1 MASAIDDTKPVVGSP
16 TTASVRAQ
24 FTTAKSEI
32 DALQAGTSIAA
43 AAEGTAGVLEI
54 ATITEVN
61 TGTNHT
67 KAVTP
72 DTLTDCD
79 LMAAKLPKTSAVE
92 VNTAQADTL
101 ATGNLGADIVYTSA
115 TANIV
120 TVPGTLAVG
129 FQCTLTRAGA
139 GSLTITSSD
148 NLNGASDD
156 LAIAAQWSTVWL
168 MQYSEGNWVVIGD
181 TV

>member
-1 MASAIDDTKPVVGSP
+1 MASSVNVNHPIVGSP
-16 TTASVRAQ
+16 TTSSVRDNMAVIK
-24 FTTAKSEI
+24 AEI
-32 DALQAGTSIAA
+32 EALQD
-43 AAEGTAGVLEI
+43 GTAI
-54 ATITEVN
+54 ATATTTTEGVAELATQTEVN
-61 TGTNHT
+61 DGTGAAHIITP
-67 KAVTP
+67 VT
-72 DTLTDCD
+72 L
-79 LMAAKLPKTSAVE
+79 AASTQLSNKLPKTSAVE